1 MNTLAERLGHR
12 IARQRR
18 ATGLTQAELA
28 EKVGV
33 QPETISRLETGKR
46 RVSMEMLA
54 LLSGSLDIELHELF
68 RLQLSDGPKDQAMGK
83 LVWFASRLTAAEI
96 ELVMDVGAAV
106 LLHTRRGHTGL
117 ASPTNKP

>member
-18 ATGLTQAELA
+18 AAGLTQAELA

-46 RVSMEMLA
+46 RVSLEILA
-54 LLSGSLDIELHELF
+54 LISESLSLELHELF
-68 RLQLSDGPKDQAMGK
+68 RSPETDNPRDKAMDR
-83 LVWFASRLTAAEI
+83 LLWFGSRLSVAEI
-96 ELVMDVGAAV
+96 ELVLDVGAAV
-106 LLHTRRGHTGL
+106 LVHARRTQ
-117 ASPTNKP
+117 AR

>member
-18 ATGLTQAELA
+18 AAGLTQAELA

-46 RVSMEMLA
+46 RVSLEMLA
-54 LLSGSLDIELHELF
+54 LISESLSLELHELF
-68 RLQLSDGPKDQAMGK
+68 RLPETDTPKDKAIGR
-83 LVWFASRLTAAEI
+83 LLWFGSRLSVAEL
-96 ELVMDVGAAV
+96 ELVLDVGSAV
-106 LLHTRRGHTGL
+106 LLHARR
-117 ASPTNKP
+117 AQAR

>member
-18 ATGLTQAELA
+18 AAGLTQAELA

-46 RVSMEMLA
+46 RVSLEMLG
-54 LLSGSLDIELHELF
+54 LISESLSLELYELF
-68 RLQLSDGPKDQAMGK
+68 RLPERDTPKDEAMDR
-83 LVWFASRLTAAEI
+83 LLWFGSRLSVAEL
-96 ELVMDVGAAV
+96 ELVLDVGSAV
-106 LLHTRRGHTGL
+106 LLHARR
-117 ASPTNKP
+117 AQAR